1 MTNDDIIGLLKK
13 SVEGLTK
20 ATTELGDKAT
30 WSPMDKG
37 RTAVNQVA
45 ECALITG
52 MVTGIL
58 NAKSMPPADMSG
70 FGKAIAEI
78 ATSAESVLA
87 LLATNT
93 DALCAAVATL
103 TEADHGISVTMP
115 WGTPMTLTEVAMLTY
130 WNNVYHEGQIN
141 YIATLAA

>member
-1 MTNDDIIGLLKK
+1 MTNDDRIGMLKM

-20 ATTELGDKAT
+20 ATTALGDKAT
-30 WSPMDKG
+30 WSPLDKG

-45 ECALITG
+45 ECALIAG

-58 NAKSMPPADMSG
+58 NAKSMPPTDMSG
-70 FGKAIAEI
+70 FGQAVAEV
-78 ATSAESVLA
+78 ATSPESVLA

-93 DALCAAVATL
+93 DALCAAVATM
-103 TEADHGISVTMP
+103 TESDYEISVTMP
-115 WGTPMTLTEVAMLTY
+115 WGNQMTLSEVVMLVY

-141 YIATLAA
+141 YISTLAE